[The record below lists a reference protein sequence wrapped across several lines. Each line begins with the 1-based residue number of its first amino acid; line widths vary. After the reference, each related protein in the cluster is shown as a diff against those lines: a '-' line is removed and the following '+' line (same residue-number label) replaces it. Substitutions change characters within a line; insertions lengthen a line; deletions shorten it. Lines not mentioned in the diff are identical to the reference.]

1 VPELL
6 EDIVMDWKQI
16 SFVVTDVDGV
26 LTNGQLMFTAE
37 GEHFKSFN
45 TLDGHGIK
53 MLQSC
58 GIEVAIITGRTS
70 NMVLKRAADLGIK
83 TVIQGRE
90 DKWVALEPMLK
101 ERQLHPDQ
109 VAYVGDD
116 WPDLACIRRVGLGVA
131 VANADSAVK
140 EHAQYITQRR
150 GGEGAFREVADFILK
165 SQGHYD
171 ALLEKWL

>member
-1 VPELL
+1 MTHAEK
-6 EDIVMDWKQI
+6 IK
-16 SFVVTDVDGV
+16 FVVTDVDGV
-26 LTNGQLMFTAE
+26 LTNGQLMFTSE

-45 TLDGHGIK
+45 TLDGQGIK

-70 NMVLKRAADLGIK
+70 DMVLKRASDLGIT

-90 DKWVALEPMLK
+90 DKWVALEPMLG
-101 ERQLHPDQ
+101 ERGLSPEE

-131 VANADSAVK
+131 VANADAAVK
-140 EHAQYITQRR
+140 DHADYTTERR
-150 GGEGAFREVADFILK
+150 GGEGAFREVADLILK
-165 SQGHYD
+165 AQNKYD
-171 ALLEKWL
+171 ALLERWL

>member
-1 VPELL
+1 MESAKA
-6 EDIVMDWKQI
+6 IK
-16 SFVVTDVDGV
+16 FVVTDVDGV

-37 GEHFKSFN
+37 GERFKNFN

-53 MLQSC
+53 MLQAC

-70 NMVLKRAADLGIK
+70 DMVLKRAADLGIK

-90 DKWVALEPMLK
+90 DKWVALEPMITERNLK
-101 ERQLHPDQ
+101 PEE

-116 WPDLACIRRVGLGVA
+116 WPDLACIRRVGLGIA
-131 VANADSAVK
+131 VVNADGAVK
-140 EHAQYITQRR
+140 HHADYITERR

-165 SQGHYD
+165 VQGRYD
-171 ALLEKWL
+171 SLLEQWL

>member
-1 VPELL
+1 
-6 EDIVMDWKQI
+6 MTNANQI
-16 SFVVTDVDGV
+16 KFVVTDVDGV

-45 TLDGHGIK
+45 TLDGQGIK

-70 NMVLKRAADLGIK
+70 DMVLKRASDLGIE

-90 DKWVALEPMLK
+90 DKWVALEPMLN
-101 ERQLHPDQ
+101 ERGLSPEE

-116 WPDLACIRRVGLGVA
+116 WPDLACIRRVGVGVA
-131 VANADSAVK
+131 VSNADAAVK
-140 EHAQYITQRR
+140 DYADYITDRR
-150 GGEGAFREVADFILK
+150 GGEGAFREVADMLLK
-165 SQGHYD
+165 AQGKYD
-171 ALLEKWL
+171 ALLERWL